1 VTHVLAIDQG
11 TTGSTCLV
19 VRADGAIVA
28 RAYREITQH
37 YPKPGW
43 VEHDASEILERTLD
57 AAREAI
63 AAAGVEPRSIG
74 ITNQRETVVVW
85 ERASGTPVSR
95 AIVWQDRRTAE
106 RCLELAPRAADI
118 AARTG
123 LVVDPYFSATKLEWL
138 LRDEKVARRASA
150 GELLAGTIDSW
161 LIWRLTGGAVHA
173 TDPTNASRTMLY
185 DIDRLAWSEE
195 LCALFGVPMAM
206 LPEVRPSSGDFG
218 ATATEVFG
226 RPVPI
231 AGVAGDQ
238 QAALFGQ
245 GCWEAGAAK
254 NTYGTGAFL
263 LLNTGRHRPQGT
275 RGILTTVACDCNGA
289 PAYALEG
296 AIFIAGAAVQ
306 WLRDGLGIIGT
317 AGETEGLARSIA
329 ANDGVYFVPAL
340 VGLGA
345 PDWEPNARGTIV
357 GLTRGTTRAHLVRA
371 ALEAMTYATRD
382 VLDIMRDGAGAGL
395 DGWHDAPLR
404 VDGGAT
410 ANDWLMQFQ
419 ADVLNA
425 PVERPSNI
433 ETTALGAAGLAGL
446 ATGVWRTPEEFLRSR
461 DFVRFTPENA
471 ERASRDHAGW
481 RRAVRAALAWARDA
495 DAERHG

>member
-1 VTHVLAIDQG
+1 MTHVLAIDQG

-28 RAYREITQH
+28 RAYREITQY

-57 AAREAI
+57 AAREAV
-63 AAAGVEPRSIG
+63 AASGVEPRAIG

-85 ERASGTPVSR
+85 ERATGAPIGR
-95 AIVWQDRRTAE
+95 AIVWQDRRTAQ
-106 RCLELAPRAADI
+106 RCVELAPRAEEI
-118 AARTG
+118 SARTG

-138 LRDEKVARRASA
+138 LRDETLGRRARA
-150 GELLAGTIDSW
+150 GELLAGTVDSW
-161 LIWRLTGGAVHA
+161 LIWRLTGGTVHA
-173 TDPTNASRTMLY
+173 TDPTNASRTLLY
-185 DIDRLAWSEE
+185 DIDRLAWSDE
-195 LCALFGVPMAM
+195 LCALFGVPMEM

-218 ATATEVFG
+218 ETAPDLFG
-226 RPVPI
+226 RPIPI

-245 GCWEAGAAK
+245 GCWDTGSAK

-263 LLNTGRHRPQGT
+263 LLNTGRHRPRGAQ
-275 RGILTTVACDCNGA
+275 GILTTVACDCNGA

-306 WLRDGLGIIGT
+306 WLRDGLGIIAS
-317 AGETEGLARSIA
+317 AGESEALARSIA
-329 ANDGVYFVPAL
+329 SNDGVYFVPAL

-357 GLTRGTTRAHLVRA
+357 GLTRGTTRAHLARA

-382 VLDIMRDGAGAGL
+382 VLDVMRDGAGSGL
-395 DGWHDAPLR
+395 EGWHEAPLR

-425 PVERPSNI
+425 PVERPSNV

-446 ATGVWRTPEEFLRSR
+446 ATGVWRAPEEFLRSR
-461 DFVRFTPENA
+461 AFTRFTPMNA
-471 ERASRDHAGW
+471 EQAAHDHAGW
-481 RRAVRAALAWARDA
+481 RRAVRAALGWARDR
-495 DAERHG
+495 DA